1 MLRQTSPTANRQ
13 ALRKR
18 LGGAC
23 KACHNRKVRC
33 SLAKSGPPCTN
44 CSLDDKECEP
54 RVRKSQ
60 KSVGP
65 SAQQAHSRT
74 SASATLSRQALP
86 ESFSLFRSHDQT
98 DDSITVVP
106 SLESELDVRP
116 ATSESNRT
124 VLGINSIGKPGDLL
138 RGPDGT
144 YAIASEAVA
153 ACSERSNASCSS
165 NYRPFPS
172 HFSHFEED
180 DALNTDSL
188 PADTPM
194 YGDPTGVCAIANI
207 CEPEGADKSGHFLLP
222 NGIVASLDPEDQEYL
237 RRKGAFVF
245 PEARV
250 RDSLVRAYFHY
261 VHPFFPIID
270 VQDFLHKHESATLD
284 RVSAHL
290 LWSMYLAACNFLV
303 EDVVRAA
310 GYATRKEM
318 KRSIYRK
325 AKALYDMQH
334 EKDRTTLIQA
344 VLLMGFYSS
353 DTEDK
358 TGPWHWIGVAIG
370 LSQTAGLHR
379 NPHSTASRIP
389 QHRQRLWRLIWWSCV
404 HQDVWFSVG
413 MGRPVRINL
422 DDCDTQL
429 PVAADLDA
437 LAIGV
442 PDTLREKYLPAGMP
456 DLSKLFVEL
465 INLAIIQSNILSTHY
480 RARQIRPSIAD
491 VVEVEKRISTVH
503 RKASWFISS
512 ENLMVYY
519 HACHLKLFLQS
530 VSMVLYRPYLL
541 SLSQKHSSSLSQE
554 WYSSIERKAQVA
566 AAGFNKILEALI
578 TADMILACQSIVCIA
593 LVPPMQFHLLNS
605 TSSKPLIATLGQ
617 HSLDLC
623 MLVANELRKTYFGAS
638 LLHQLFSQAQ
648 TQIRN
653 RQALQETPKGTRLSM
668 TNFETQTTCL
678 SHGPIQSQDFTNTD
692 IIRNLGS
699 AFTGFEGDLDTDDFA
714 MFCSNF
720 DFHFPTDSP
729 DDAPSSQRIRWYPDL
744 PTED

>member
-23 KACHNRKVRC
+23 KACHDRKVRC

-86 ESFSLFRSHDQT
+86 ESFSLFRNHDQT

-106 SLESELDVRP
+106 SLELELDARP
-116 ATSESNRT
+116 ATSDSNRT

-153 ACSERSNASCSS
+153 ACSERSNVSCSS

-194 YGDPTGVCAIANI
+194 YGDPTGICAIANI

-222 NGIVASLDPEDQEYL
+222 NGIVTSLDPEDQEYL

-270 VQDFLHKHESATLD
+270 VQDFLPKHESATLD

-437 LAIGV
+437 LAVGV

-456 DLSKLFVEL
+456 DLSKLFV
-465 INLAIIQSNILSTHY
+465 
-480 RARQIRPSIAD
+480 D
-491 VVEVEKRISTVH
+491 
-503 RKASWFISS
+503 
-512 ENLMVYY
+512 
-519 HACHLKLFLQS
+519 
-530 VSMVLYRPYLL
+530 
-541 SLSQKHSSSLSQE
+541 
-554 WYSSIERKAQVA
+554 
-566 AAGFNKILEALI
+566 
-578 TADMILACQSIVCIA
+578 CIA

-653 RQALQETPKGTRLSM
+653 RQALQETPKDTRLAM
-668 TNFETQTTCL
+668 TNRETQTTCL

-699 AFTGFEGDLDTDDFA
+699 AFTGFEGDLDADDFA

>member
-86 ESFSLFRSHDQT
+86 ESFSLFRNHDQT

-106 SLESELDVRP
+106 SLELELDARP
-116 ATSESNRT
+116 ATSDSNRT

-245 PEARV
+245 PEARI

-270 VQDFLHKHESATLD
+270 VQDFLPKHESATLD

-437 LAIGV
+437 LAVGV

-465 INLAIIQSNILSTHY
+465 INLAVIQSNILSTHY

-491 VVEVEKRISTVH
+491 VVEVEKRISTIGFNGLVP
-503 RKASWFISS
+503 AISS
-512 ENLMVYY
+512 E
-519 HACHLKLFLQS
+519 
-530 VSMVLYRPYLL
+530 
-541 SLSQKHSSSLSQE
+541 
-554 WYSSIERKAQVA
+554 
-566 AAGFNKILEALI
+566 
-578 TADMILACQSIVCIA
+578 
-593 LVPPMQFHLLNS
+593 LVPETFIQPVS
-605 TSSKPLIATLGQ
+605 GTVLI
-617 HSLDLC
+617 
-623 MLVANELRKTYFGAS
+623 
-638 LLHQLFSQAQ
+638 
-648 TQIRN
+648 N
-653 RQALQETPKGTRLSM
+653 RAE
-668 TNFETQTTCL
+668 
-678 SHGPIQSQDFTNTD
+678 
-692 IIRNLGS
+692 
-699 AFTGFEGDLDTDDFA
+699 
-714 MFCSNF
+714 
-720 DFHFPTDSP
+720 SP
-729 DDAPSSQRIRWYPDL
+729 GGCCRV
-744 PTED
+744 

>member
-1 MLRQTSPTANRQ
+1 MSGQNSPAAKRQ
-13 ALRKR
+13 ASRKR

-23 KACHNRKVRC
+23 KACHDRKVRC
-33 SLAKSGPPCTN
+33 SLAKSGPPCAN

-60 KSVGP
+60 KRVGLSVAV
-65 SAQQAHSRT
+65 SAQQAHDRT
-74 SASATLSRQALP
+74 SASTTPSQQAVP
-86 ESFSLFRSHDQT
+86 GSFNLFGNHDQA
-98 DDSITVVP
+98 DVSITLVP
-106 SLESELDVRP
+106 SLEVDLDARP
-116 ATSESNRT
+116 ATSDSRRT
-124 VLGINSIGKPGDLL
+124 VPGNNSTRELDDLL
-138 RGPDGT
+138 RDSDGT
-144 YAIASEAVA
+144 NAIVSEALP
-153 ACSERSNASCSS
+153 ACNKRSDVSCSS
-165 NYRPFPS
+165 NYRPFRS

-194 YGDPTGVCAIANI
+194 YGDPTGVCAVANI

-222 NGIVASLDPEDQEYL
+222 NGIFASLDPIDQEYL
-237 RRKGAFVF
+237 RRKGVFMF

-261 VHPFFPIID
+261 VHPFFPIVDI
-270 VQDFLHKHESATLD
+270 QDFLPKHESAALD
-284 RVSAHL
+284 KISAHL
-290 LWSMYLAACNFLV
+290 LWSMYLAACNFLG
-303 EDVVRAA
+303 EDAVQAA
-310 GYATRKEM
+310 GFTSRKEM

-344 VLLMGFYSS
+344 VLLMSFYSS

-437 LAIGV
+437 LALGV
-442 PDTLREKYLPAGMP
+442 PDTLREKYLPARMP
-456 DLSKLFVEL
+456 ELSELFVEL

-480 RARQIRPSIAD
+480 RARQIRPSTAD
-491 VVEVEKRISTVH
+491 VMEVEKRISAVH
-503 RKASWFISS
+503 SKARWFISS
-512 ENLMVYY
+512 EDLMVYY
-519 HACHLKLFLQS
+519 HACHLTLFLQS
-530 VSMVLYRPYLL
+530 VLIVLYRPYLL
-541 SLSQKHSSSLSQE
+541 RLSEKHSSSLSQGR
-554 WYSSIERKAQVA
+554 YSSIERKAQAA

-578 TADMILACQSIVCIA
+578 TADMVMACQNIICIA
-593 LVPPMQFHLLNS
+593 LVPPMQLHLLNS

-617 HSLDLC
+617 QSLDLC

-653 RQALQETPKGTRLSM
+653 RRTLQETAKI
-668 TNFETQTTCL
+668 TNLETQTTCL
-678 SHGPIQSQDFTNTD
+678 SHGPIQGSQDFTDTD

-699 AFTGFEGDLDTDDFA
+699 VLTGFEDDLTGDDFA
-714 MFCSNF
+714 MFNF
-720 DFHFPTDSP
+720 AIDSSE
-729 DDAPSSQRIRWYPDL
+729 DTPSSQRIRWYPKLHIDN
-744 PTED
+744 

>member
-1 MLRQTSPTANRQ
+1 MTKNA
-13 ALRKR
+13 
-18 LGGAC
+18 
-23 KACHNRKVRC
+23 
-33 SLAKSGPPCTN
+33 
-44 CSLDDKECEP
+44 
-54 RVRKSQ
+54 
-60 KSVGP
+60 
-65 SAQQAHSRT
+65 
-74 SASATLSRQALP
+74 
-86 ESFSLFRSHDQT
+86 
-98 DDSITVVP
+98 
-106 SLESELDVRP
+106 SLEFASHKR
-116 ATSESNRT
+116 
-124 VLGINSIGKPGDLL
+124 INSIGKPGDLL

-194 YGDPTGVCAIANI
+194 YGDPTGICAIANI

-222 NGIVASLDPEDQEYL
+222 NGIVTSLDPEDQEYL

-270 VQDFLHKHESATLD
+270 VQDFLPKHESATLD

-437 LAIGV
+437 LAVGV

-465 INLAIIQSNILSTHY
+465 INLAVIQSNILSTHY
-480 RARQIRPSIAD
+480 RARQIRPTIAD
-491 VVEVEKRISTVH
+491 VVEVEKRISTIGLNGLVP
-503 RKASWFISS
+503 A
-512 ENLMVYY
+512 
-519 HACHLKLFLQS
+519 
-530 VSMVLYRPYLL
+530 
-541 SLSQKHSSSLSQE
+541 E

-653 RQALQETPKGTRLSM
+653 RQALQETPKDTRLAM
-668 TNFETQTTCL
+668 TNRETQTTCL

-699 AFTGFEGDLDTDDFA
+699 AFTGFEGDLDADDFA